1 MNLDKSSKSRIK
13 MRKGGTRTLRTRTA
27 KSKTPPKALSRDEL
41 SGKIQW
47 FIDFAGTEDIMNH
60 IIKNLTIFKKSDS
73 TAKNSTA
80 KNSTAKNST
89 AKKTTVD
96 NLETTVDNLER
107 IVVVGNLDPDAG
119 YKNKIVFNTYMN
131 GIGHWIYFSRTG
143 EEFNSYKLGHQK
155 PQTNQFCQSFATMYL
170 LKDWGLS
177 DMPDF
182 FSRLQSSLGTKT
194 VTAQNEIWGHNI
206 EVIMDMWKWIF
217 NHKSDKT
224 WIIEEMK
231 LINNEYIEF
240 NGRTR
245 NKKKHYTLIAEKTPD
260 IDYSLIE
267 NKLNDIVGHKSEIAR
282 ET

>member
-80 KNSTAKNST
+80 KK
-89 AKKTTVD
+89 
-96 NLETTVDNLER
+96 TTVDNLER